1 MLHRHPEPIQ
11 LEDPTDEEFVLL
23 REEDPESMLEEFA
36 EHALREEEDLE
47 LELEA
52 RYRH

>member
-11 LEDPTDEEFVLL
+11 LEPPPAEESVLV
-23 REEDPESMLEEFA
+23 RQEAPASPLEEFA
-36 EHALREEEDLE
+36 EHALRVEEELE

-52 RYRH
+52 RFER

>member
-11 LEDPTDEEFVLL
+11 LEDPTD
-23 REEDPESMLEEFA
+23 EEFA